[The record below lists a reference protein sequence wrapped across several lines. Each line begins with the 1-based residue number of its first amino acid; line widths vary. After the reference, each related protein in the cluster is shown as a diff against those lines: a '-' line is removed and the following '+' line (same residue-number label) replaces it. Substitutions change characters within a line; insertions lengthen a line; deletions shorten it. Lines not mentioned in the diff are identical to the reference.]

1 MNFFFSYKSNP
12 ASILKMYP
20 IFPLA
25 FLLTAL
31 PMCNEIFSKYFS

>member
-12 ASILKMYP
+12 ASIFKIYP
-20 IFPLA
+20 IFPLE

-31 PMCNEIFSKYFS
+31 TMCDEIFSKYFS